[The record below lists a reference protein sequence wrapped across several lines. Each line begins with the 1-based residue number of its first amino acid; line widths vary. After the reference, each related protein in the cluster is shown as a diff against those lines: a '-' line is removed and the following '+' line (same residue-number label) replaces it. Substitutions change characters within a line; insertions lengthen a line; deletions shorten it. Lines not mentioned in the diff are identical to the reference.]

1 MKKRVHMESAFL
13 LGTALALALSAC
25 QQPAPVRTP
34 TPLSDGSKRVEA
46 PLGKGSAP
54 PANELVKPDNCNS
67 APPGTLQE
75 ITGTRASPYFVVHP
89 AQDSSTAPTVIFLSG
104 GSGSRRSAQ
113 RVWTNYLSR
122 SSAREAFRIV
132 VPYAVD
138 MEYIDE
144 AGRTFGI
151 LSEVLECY
159 GGDPARVH
167 IGGVS
172 NGGVAAFMLML
183 ARPQRFATLLGA
195 PGTFPITT
203 KPEAW
208 GKALAGHPVFNG
220 IGANDVDWKPNVK
233 ATHEA
238 LAAMGLDSVYV
249 EFPDQ
254 GHTVNQSFDNRILF
268 DFWAK
273 HSR

>member
-1 MKKRVHMESAFL
+1 MRSAL
-13 LGTALALALSAC
+13 LLATAFALTLSAC
-25 QQPAPVRTP
+25 QQPASVRMP
-34 TPLSDGSKRVEA
+34 TPLSDGSKPVET
-46 PLGKGSAP
+46 PPGQHSAQ
-54 PANELVKPDNCNS
+54 PASEPKKPDNCIP
-67 APPGTLQE
+67 AQPGTLQE
-75 ITGTRASPYFVVHP
+75 ITGTQASPYFVVHP
-89 AQDSSTAPTVIFLSG
+89 GQDSSRVTTVIFLSG
-104 GSGSRRSAQ
+104 GAGSRRSAQ

-122 SSAREAFRIV
+122 GSDREAFRIV

-144 AGRTFGI
+144 AGRTFAI
-151 LSEVLECY
+151 LNEVLACY

-203 KPEAW
+203 NPEAW
-208 GKALAGHPVFNG
+208 GKALAGRAVFNG
-220 IGANDVDWKPNVK
+220 VGANDVDWKPNVK

-238 LAAMGLDSVYV
+238 LAAMGISSVYA

-254 GHTVNQSFDNRILF
+254 GHTVNQSFDNSILF

-273 HSR
+273 R